1 MLDTRP
7 KILYLININIITRA
21 KPTIREKIPASI
33 ESFPKSGPTVLSST
47 ILIGAG
53 KAPDLSNKARSV
65 ASWNENP
72 PEIVPE
78 PPVIASRIFG
88 ALITES
94 SSTMA
99 SLLPTFSVVILP
111 NFCAPTLS
119 KVKTN

>member
-1 MLDTRP
+1 M
-7 KILYLININIITRA
+7 NINIITNI
-21 KPTIREKIPASI
+21 KPIKREKTPASI
-33 ESFPKSGPTVLSST
+33 ESFPRSGPTVLSST

-94 SSTMA
+94 SSTIA
-99 SLLPTFSVVILP
+99 SLRPILSVVTLP
-111 NFCAPTLS
+111 NFCAPNRS
-119 KVKTN
+119 KLKRTRG